1 MTEEA
6 RVKVLC
12 MELGLRVGVIG
23 EGGLSLLVPCVLSQ
37 SVLCHLSLHI
47 LVASHIS
54 YCDSRSSRDKS
65 NP

>member
-23 EGGLSLLVPCVLSQ
+23 EGGLSLLVPLRPLTVCFMSSFFGYTCSQ
-37 SVLCHLSLHI
+37 P
-47 LVASHIS
+47 
-54 YCDSRSSRDKS
+54 Y
-65 NP
+65 